1 VEISLRFHFVFSQCY
16 TSIYPAFDGQTEF
29 SQVFNLFIY
38 LFHDFLRKFDA
49 LKKYMLNVKGP
60 V

>member
-29 SQVFNLFIY
+29 SQVFNFTILSY
-38 LFHDFLRKFDA
+38 SENLRKFDA